1 MGDPAI
7 DVVGLRGWLRSFT
20 TRLPYDVQPNLGH
33 RNDRRGKERQ
43 ENFLKKKKKDLR
55 GHVRGKTLRVLARTN
70 ALCTHPLVA
79 PAGAL
84 CGPPRRRASTDH
96 AEEGIEDGDDGS
108 SIAYVARCRAAP

>member
-43 ENFLKKKKKDLR
+43 ENFLKKKKKR
-55 GHVRGKTLRVLARTN
+55 FEGARQGQNVTCSR
-70 ALCTHPLVA
+70 ARERSLHA
-79 PAGAL
+79 PT
-84 CGPPRRRASTDH
+84 RRAS
-96 AEEGIEDGDDGS
+96 
-108 SIAYVARCRAAP
+108 RCAVRPTMSPRQYRSR